1 MSGRPRLTLSRVD
14 HVDLDFIEE
23 LLRGTPE
30 LQPFYSRS
38 LLESWLSEGAF
49 YKAVDPSG
57 QIVGVIHVRTVAD
70 AVWLEGIATRPDIR
84 RKGIG
89 RALALQAMQVSGG
102 EVFRIMASA
111 RNVPSTALA
120 NALGFKEVDRVY
132 FTDGREAN
140 AQEIAAELG
149 LIEADRSAVSDV
161 KGYVHRLAW
170 APIKYYQGRVY
181 SGQGLTLLETDP
193 PFFARGVA
201 EGFRAF
207 SREPTP
213 GSEEFIVY
221 ELRRAKG

>member
-14 HVDLDFIEE
+14 HVDLDFVEE
-23 LLRGTPE
+23 LLRGAPE

-38 LLESWLSEGAF
+38 LLESWLTEGAF
-49 YKAVDPSG
+49 YKAVDPGG
-57 QIVGVIHVRTVAD
+57 QIVGVIHVRAVAD

-89 RALALQAMQVSGG
+89 RDLALQAMQLSGG

-120 NALGFKEVDRVY
+120 NALGFSEVDRVY
-132 FTDGREAN
+132 LIDGKEAD

-149 LIEADRSAVSDV
+149 LGEADRSVVSDV
-161 KGYVHRLAW
+161 KGYVDRLAW
-170 APIKYYQGRVY
+170 APIQFYQGRVY
-181 SGQGLTLLETDP
+181 SGQGLALLETDP
-193 PFFARGVA
+193 PFFAKGVI

-221 ELRRAKG
+221 ELRRAKT